1 MNQPILDMRAI
12 VAHEYAADE
21 ASQSFLDKLLANL
34 RHLPDTSDAD
44 LADELRERAAAYEE
58 SQPSFAAD
66 LRAALA

>member
-12 VAHEYAADE
+12 VAQEYAADE

-34 RHLPDTSDAD
+34 RYLPDTSDAD
-44 LADELRERAAAYEE
+44 LADELRERAAGYEE